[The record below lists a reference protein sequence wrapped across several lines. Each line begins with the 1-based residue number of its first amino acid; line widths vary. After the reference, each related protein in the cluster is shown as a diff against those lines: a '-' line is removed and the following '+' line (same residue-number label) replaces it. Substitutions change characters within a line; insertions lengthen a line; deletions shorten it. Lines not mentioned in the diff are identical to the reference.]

1 MTKEELIK
9 KWLDNNLTSEEQK
22 AFDALDESTDLI
34 KLNNALSSFKAPE
47 FSANEEYIHLKSQL
61 KVTKKKTTKWFY
73 PVLRIAAVIAL
84 LLRAY
89 YYTTTLDTE
98 IQTKIAEQTNITLP
112 DASEVNLNVNSF
124 LAFNESKWDDS
135 RVVNLVGEA
144 FFKVAKGKKFNV
156 ITKYGTVTVLGTE
169 FNVTQRNSYF
179 EVTCFEGLVAV
190 THNEN
195 RIELSPS
202 NSFRWIDGKVIV
214 NEKVLA
220 TQPSWLRGESSYN
233 KVSLKH
239 ILSELENYYDIEI
252 NAGDIDTSRLFT
264 GSFTHKNLD
273 LALKSVTIP
282 LNLSYSKTGATV
294 VLKRE

>member
-34 KLNNALSSFKAPE
+34 KLNNALSSIKAPE
-47 FSANEEYIHLKSQL
+47 FSVNEEYIHLQSQL
-61 KVTKKKTTKWFY
+61 KVAKKKTTKWFY

-84 LLRAY
+84 LLSAY

-98 IQTKIAEQTNITLP
+98 IQTKIAEQNNITLP

-124 LAFNESKWDDS
+124 LAFNKNKWDDS
-135 RVVNLVGEA
+135 RVVNLEGEA
-144 FFKVAKGKKFNV
+144 FFKVAKGKKFDV

-169 FNVTQRNSYF
+169 FNVTQRNNYF

-195 RIELSPS
+195 RIELSPG

-214 NEKVLA
+214 NEKELA

-233 KVSLKH
+233 KVSIKH

-282 LNLSYSKTGATV
+282 LNLSYNKTGATV